1 MNHFEYAHSI
11 DDLGV
16 TVIENSFINH
26 YMPKARGDYV
36 KVYLYG
42 LKSCAYQNFSPS
54 NRDIAAALR
63 LTEGDV
69 ISAWKYWDSEGV
81 VRFLQNDDDCT
92 IEFEA
97 IAAKLFI
104 NGNDTASKKTKRK
117 RSSTNVKIKHMNKDI
132 EEKVARPLT
141 KNELEMFQSWVDE
154 YGFTPQ
160 TIVLL
165 ISDCIDRDKR
175 SVNYWKSMALV
186 FHDAGIKTYDQAQQ
200 FLKSRNARW
209 GNYQEIL
216 NYLGF
221 YRLATKPEK
230 TYIDRWFDEDHF
242 TLDDIKKACDETVKT
257 NRPNI
262 KYVDSVLRS
271 DRTGQDAS
279 KVKRK
284 NDTKKIKMQYDHNYD
299 ADEIEEALFGK
310 EDND

>member
-42 LKSCAYQNFSPS
+42 LKSCAYHNFSPS
-54 NRDIAAALR
+54 NSDIAAALR

-81 VRFLQNDDDCT
+81 VRFIQNDDDCT
-92 IEFEA
+92 IEFET
-97 IAAKLFI
+97 ISSKLFI
-104 NGNDTASKKTKRK
+104 NGNDTAKTKPKRK
-117 RSSTNVKIKHMNKDI
+117 RSSVSVKIKHMNKDI

-141 KNELEMFQSWVDE
+141 KNELEMFQSWADE

-175 SVNYWKSMALV
+175 SVNYWQSMALV
-186 FHDAGIKTYDQAQQ
+186 FHDAGVKTYDQAQQ
-200 FLKSRNARW
+200 FIQSRNARW

-242 TLDDIKKACDETVKT
+242 TIDDIKKACDETVKT
-257 NRPNI
+257 NRPSI

-271 DRTGQDAS
+271 NSPGRSSSRS
-279 KVKRK
+279 KVKK
-284 NDTKKIKMQYDHNYD
+284 DTIKMQYDHNYD
-299 ADEIEEALFGK
+299 VDEIEEALFGK